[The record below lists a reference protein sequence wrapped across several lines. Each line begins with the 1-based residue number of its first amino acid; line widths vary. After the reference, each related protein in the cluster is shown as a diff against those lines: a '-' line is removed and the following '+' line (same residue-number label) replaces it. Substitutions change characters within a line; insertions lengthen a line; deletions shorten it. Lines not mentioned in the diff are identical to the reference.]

1 MTSLS
6 LQHQFMTLAVR
17 GSTRDVFDPERRIEH
32 IPFKWRGISI
42 RIMYTP
48 NAYGSPASIYHF
60 SRLEVQSDS
69 RMPLPITDTGYK
81 SQTLPGGSIEAAG
94 GARRLCR
101 AVAGAGRAIERVAR
115 HGSRAQAGD
124 PVLSINPR

>member
-94 GARRLCR
+94 GPVAYVELWLEQAAQSKEWR
-101 AVAGAGRAIERVAR
+101 AMEAALRQGT
-115 HGSRAQAGD
+115 
-124 PVLSINPR
+124 LF